1 MTPASKSALPEAL
14 LIAGSAMET
23 FFSFLGLDDLF
34 EDASPFFD
42 DFLSSPS
49 ADFFFFAVTSDIAA
63 INVRSFRWHLMYV
76 HVMLERELLEDRW
89 KTCSDAYI

>member
-1 MTPASKSALPEAL
+1 
-14 LIAGSAMET
+14 MET

-49 ADFFFFAVTSDIAA
+49 ADFFFFATTSDMAA
-63 INVRSFRWHLMYV
+63 IYVGSFRWHLVHV
-76 HVMLERELLEDRW
+76 HVMLVRELLEDRW
-89 KTCSDAYI
+89 KTCFDAYI